1 MKAWRPKCTFALAL
15 VLTLAHASQ
24 LPLWVEVAS
33 DEGWVRVHADA
44 PLESLD
50 WFSLGT
56 LAGTRLQAEVF
67 VDGSAAVEADAVA
80 AVALLLDAAQAWAS
94 FQPPGSAHAP
104 GAAVRGHVAGIS
116 NRGVI
121 PRYLAYLPFTVE
133 ETSTHGRWLLGG
145 GLFAAGLDDADLRTR
160 LWRDTFL
167 DLALLGSLNADLGPA
182 GASAWFDR
190 DGEAR
195 LTAWVSGALAALD
208 VATGMALEVTELP
221 TRLVGVVDLAQ
232 RWGVPAARLQAIL
245 DRTAPAGLHVRAG
258 AAPLAAAEG
267 SPFAALERAMG
278 AVGLGL
284 DAFSLASRL
293 TADAFDAAALQ
304 MALTEA
310 ADARMRYFEG
320 LADRR
325 ACVGYVPDTAMCEG
339 LVQARR
345 EFDRHRDAT
354 YAGIAASLVD
364 ARAVVDYAAI
374 VTSMVG
380 HVAALTH
387 HPVVAGAAA
396 KASAGLLVIRTVASI
411 ADEGEPLRRAFL
423 LAHLNGLQTMDDAP
437 ADPRAATDARTWT
450 RNLDHLA
457 MTQLVE
463 WAYFGYLHDGYTG
476 RFGDGT
482 YALHQVTQWVHG
494 SREVVRTLERERL
507 AALSAITGFVPLA
520 ERVGVV
526 IVEQSTGPT
535 SSAEVVAWWPFDGC
549 TREDAS
555 GNGHHATGTTRPV
568 CAPGV
573 RGEALLAASRSRS
586 DVTCTMLPPLPSLAA
601 HDRWR
606 HELWFRLAAPT
617 TIDGSAVIFFG
628 QQNTAG
634 HAAYGIWLRQDGSI
648 RLLYENR
655 AFGRGGGAGGWA
667 HEGPWTYVGDGDDHH
682 LALVRQGLHVALE
695 VDGVRVD
702 EVAVDADID
711 TIAYEPGMLGGH
723 AWWNGASSCD
733 GRFDGFVDEVI
744 VTVGEGET
752 EGAPAART
760 AVTISPRAAVV
771 AAGESRPFE
780 ATVTGARGIE
790 LVWSADCGTVQGGGA
805 TITYRAPPSAGT
817 CTLVA
822 TSATDPSTRD
832 VVEVTVL
839 AAGGF
844 ALDDD
849 FASYRP
855 GSFPTPPWVADAN
868 AVSDRERNRIAVDP
882 TGGDGQVLLLYGSEP
897 RNWSALA
904 YHPCRLGDRFDLHA
918 RLFVASWFEDSVGR
932 AAVQLR
938 QGTSWQNPGRNLVS
952 FDVDGAVTVAG
963 TELARFEHDRWYDLW
978 VRYERQGD
986 GLTLSVWLDGVAH
999 GSVQVPITDVA
1010 RERSFDHVGF
1020 DLRGGLLVDRL
1031 RVQCAPPPVAAEPRA
1046 SLTVVVIPSL
1056 MSALSLSRS
1065 DLVVTLEGPERHQ
1078 SVHPSVPA
1086 AYPVTVVFD
1095 DIAPGTYL
1103 VRAEHG
1109 RSRLQREIVV
1119 RGATLQVDFVMP

>member
-1 MKAWRPKCTFALAL
+1 MTVWRSTCAFALAW

-24 LPLWVEVAS
+24 LPLWVDVAS
-33 DEGWVRVHADA
+33 DSGRVRVHADA
-44 PLESLD
+44 PAEALEWPNLRA
-50 WFSLGT
+50 LE
-56 LAGTRLQAEVF
+56 GTRLRAEVF
-67 VDGSAAVEADAVA
+67 ADGGAAAEADAMA
-80 AVALLLDAAQAWAS
+80 AVALLLDAAQAWGA
-94 FQPPGSAHAP
+94 FQPLGSAHAP
-104 GAAVRGHVAGIS
+104 GADVRGHVAGIS

-121 PRYLAYLPFTVE
+121 PRYLAYVPFTVD
-133 ETSTHGRWLLGG
+133 ETSAHGRWLLGG

-167 DLALLGSLNADLGPA
+167 DLALLGSLNAELGRG

-195 LTAWVSGALAALD
+195 LAAWVSGALAALD
-208 VATGMALEVTELP
+208 VATGAALEATELP

-232 RWGVPAARLQAIL
+232 RWGVPAARLQGIL

-284 DAFSLASRL
+284 DVFSLASRL

-310 ADARMRYFEG
+310 ADARLRYFEG

-325 ACVGYVPDTAMCEG
+325 ACVGYVPDTALCDG
-339 LVQARR
+339 LEQARR
-345 EFDRHRDAT
+345 E
-354 YAGIAASLVD
+354 LVD
-364 ARAVVDYAAI
+364 ARAVVDYTAI

-387 HPVVAGAAA
+387 HPVAAGVAA

-423 LAHLNGLQTMDDAP
+423 LAQINGLQTMDDAP
-437 ADPRAATDARTWT
+437 TDPRAAADVRAWA

-457 MTQLVE
+457 MTQLAE
-463 WAYFGYLHDGYTG
+463 WAYFAYLHDGYSG
-476 RFGDGT
+476 SFGDGT
-482 YALHQVTQWVHG
+482 YALHQVTQWLHG
-494 SREVVRTLERERL
+494 SREVVRTLERERA
-507 AALSAITGFVPLA
+507 AALAAITGFVPLS
-520 ERVGVV
+520 ERV
-526 IVEQSTGPT
+526 
-535 SSAEVVAWWPFDGC
+535 EVV
-549 TREDAS
+549 
-555 GNGHHATGTTRPV
+555 
-568 CAPGV
+568 
-573 RGEALLAASRSRS
+573 L
-586 DVTCTMLPPLPSLAA
+586 
-601 HDRWR
+601 
-606 HELWFRLAAPT
+606 
-617 TIDGSAVIFFG
+617 
-628 QQNTAG
+628 
-634 HAAYGIWLRQDGSI
+634 
-648 RLLYENR
+648 
-655 AFGRGGGAGGWA
+655 GGAA
-667 HEGPWTYVGDGDDHH
+667 
-682 LALVRQGLHVALE
+682 
-695 VDGVRVD
+695 
-702 EVAVDADID
+702 
-711 TIAYEPGMLGGH
+711 M
-723 AWWNGASSCD
+723 S
-733 GRFDGFVDEVI
+733 
-744 VTVGEGET
+744 
-752 EGAPAART
+752 
-760 AVTISPRAAVV
+760 VTISPRAAVV
-771 AAGESRPFE
+771 AAGESRSFD
-780 ATVTGARGIE
+780 ATVTGARDGE
-790 LVWSADCGTVQGGGA
+790 LAWSADCGAVEGGGA
-805 TITYRAPPSAGT
+805 NVTYRAPASEGT

-822 TSATDPSTRD
+822 ASAADPGARD
-832 VVEVTVL
+832 AVEVTVL

-844 ALDDD
+844 TLDDD

-868 AVSDRERNRIAVDP
+868 AVSDRERNRVVLDP
-882 TGGDGQVLLLYGSEP
+882 TGSDGKVLLLYGSEP

-918 RLFVASWFEDSVGR
+918 RLLVASWFEDSAGR

-952 FDVDGAVTVAG
+952 FEVDGAVTVAG
-963 TELARFEHDRWYDLW
+963 SELARFEHDRWTDVW
-978 VRYERQGD
+978 VRYDRRGSE
-986 GLTLSVWLDGVAH
+986 LMLSVWLDGVAQ
-999 GSVQVPITDVA
+999 GSVQVPVTDMA

-1031 RVQCAPPPVAAEPRA
+1031 RVQCAPPPVAAAPRA

-1056 MSALSLSRS
+1056 MSALSLARS

-1078 SVHPSVPA
+1078 SVQPSVPA
-1086 AYPVTVVFD
+1086 AYPVTVAFD

-1103 VRAEHG
+1103 VSAEHG